1 MAIAAPNAKR
11 CKLKA
16 FCLAIAF
23 LLASL
28 PAYAEELPQTGNA
41 WRASEPD
48 MAEPGNYKWTVI
60 DNNGE
65 EAQAPDAMSSIE
77 ARDKSIP
84 ARMALEKVREETAR
98 ILADAK
104 RTSTKV
110 ERIRYDLRLRCVVE
124 KVDTDSE
131 PLANTKLP
139 WIWGSS
145 NEAEADTNG
154 MFEMCEIDYSQKVR
168 AHAEP
173 KAEAPQYV
181 DYTVLV
187 PVNE

>member
-1 MAIAAPNAKR
+1 M
-11 CKLKA
+11 KA

-48 MAEPGNYKWTVI
+48 LAEPGNYTWTVI
-60 DNNGE
+60 DNDADG
-65 EAQAPDAMSSIE
+65 AKAPAAMSGTE
-77 ARDKSIP
+77 TRDKSAP
-84 ARMALEKVREETAR
+84 ARAALAKVREETAR
-98 ILADAK
+98 IMAEAK
-104 RTSTKV
+104 RASTRV

-124 KVDTDSE
+124 KVDTDEE

-139 WIWGSS
+139 WIWGS
-145 NEAEADTNG
+145 ADKGEADTSG

-168 AHAEP
+168 SHAEP
-173 KAEAPQYV
+173 KTEEPQYV
-181 DYTVLV
+181 DYAVEV
-187 PVNE
+187 PVTQ

>member
-1 MAIAAPNAKR
+1 M
-11 CKLKA
+11 KA

-48 MAEPGNYKWTVI
+48 VAEPGNYKWTVVD
-60 DNNGE
+60 DNEDG
-65 EAQAPDAMSSIE
+65 AKAPAATSGTE

-84 ARMALEKVREETAR
+84 ARAALAKVRDETAR
-98 ILADAK
+98 IMAEAK
-104 RTSTKV
+104 HNGAKV
-110 ERIRYDLRLRCVVE
+110 ERILYDLRLRCVVE
-124 KVDTDSE
+124 QVDTDEE

-154 MFEMCEIDYSQKVR
+154 MFEMCQIDYSQKVR
-168 AHAEP
+168 SHAEP
-173 KAEAPQYV
+173 KTEAPQYV
-181 DYTVLV
+181 DYAVEV
-187 PVNE
+187 PVTQ